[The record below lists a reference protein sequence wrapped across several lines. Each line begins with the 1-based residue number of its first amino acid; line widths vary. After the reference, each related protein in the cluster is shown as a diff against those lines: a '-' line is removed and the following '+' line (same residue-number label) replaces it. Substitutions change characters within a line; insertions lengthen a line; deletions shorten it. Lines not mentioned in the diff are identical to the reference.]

1 VNDPNLG
8 GLFQG
13 AIASANAWAAS
24 PSAAPVATLTAFV
37 ANVFAALRRG

>member
-1 VNDPNLG
+1 MTPTLAA
-8 GLFQG
+8 LSR
-13 AIASANAWAAS
+13 ALIASANAWAAS